1 MQSPLNQF
9 SEIAAA
15 FKENRESLQP
25 IYSPSI
31 SNEDAEKQT
40 EGSPSGEPNSETD
53 EEQSSNYDP
62 DENLMDELIIEEI
75 KKHGQKQPPRG
86 VLSKSVLKI
95 CSKFTGEDPC
105 RSTIPIKLQVNF
117 IEIAFRH
124 ERSPVNLLHIF
135 RTPFPKNTPGGLLLK
150 RRW

>member
-15 FKENRESLQP
+15 FKEKRESLQP

-31 SNEDAEKQT
+31 SNEDAEQQT
-40 EGSPSGEPNSETD
+40 EGSSSGEPNSETD
-53 EEQSSNYDP
+53 EEQSSHYDA

-75 KKHGQKQPPRG
+75 KKHRQKQPLRG

-105 RSTIPIKLQVNF
+105 RSIISMKLKSDFGMGV
-117 IEIAFRH
+117 
-124 ERSPVNLLHIF
+124 LL
-135 RTPFPKNTPGGLLLK
+135 
-150 RRW
+150 

>member
-9 SEIAAA
+9 SEIATA

-31 SNEDAEKQT
+31 SNEDAEQQT

-53 EEQSSNYDP
+53 EEQSSNYDA
-62 DENLMDELIIEEI
+62 DENLMDELVIEEI
-75 KKHGQKQPPRG
+75 KKHGQKQLPRG

-95 CSKFTGEDPC
+95 CSKFTGEHPC
-105 RSTIPIKLQVNF
+105 RSVISIKLKSDFGMGV
-117 IEIAFRH
+117 
-124 ERSPVNLLHIF
+124 LL
-135 RTPFPKNTPGGLLLK
+135 
-150 RRW
+150 

>member
-9 SEIAAA
+9 SEIATA

-31 SNEDAEKQT
+31 SNEDAEQQT

-53 EEQSSNYDP
+53 EEQSSNYDA

-75 KKHGQKQPPRG
+75 KKHGQKQLPRG

-95 CSKFTGEDPC
+95 CSKFTGEHPS
-105 RSTIPIKLQVNF
+105 RSVISIKLKSDFGMGV
-117 IEIAFRH
+117 
-124 ERSPVNLLHIF
+124 LL
-135 RTPFPKNTPGGLLLK
+135 
-150 RRW
+150 

>member
-15 FKENRESLQP
+15 FKEKRESLQP

-31 SNEDAEKQT
+31 SNEDAEQQT
-40 EGSPSGEPNSETD
+40 EGSSSGEPNSETD
-53 EEQSSNYDP
+53 EEQSSHFDA

-75 KKHGQKQPPRG
+75 KKHRQKQPPRG
-86 VLSKSVLKI
+86 ALSKSVLKI

-105 RSTIPIKLQVNF
+105 RSIISMKLKSDFGMGV
-117 IEIAFRH
+117 
-124 ERSPVNLLHIF
+124 LL
-135 RTPFPKNTPGGLLLK
+135 
-150 RRW
+150 